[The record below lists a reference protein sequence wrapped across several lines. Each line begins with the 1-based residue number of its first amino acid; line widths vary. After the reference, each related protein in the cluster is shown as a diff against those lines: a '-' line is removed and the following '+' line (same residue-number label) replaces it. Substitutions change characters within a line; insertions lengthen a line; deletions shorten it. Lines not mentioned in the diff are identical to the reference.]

1 MRDKSFYPHKK
12 VHKRTSKIFSI
23 PVTEVSTTFV
33 ADLILLISFRR
44 IKPMRGLKS
53 AGGPR
58 ISNRPLMKLSE
69 GFEKSI
75 LRETLNTPL

>member
-1 MRDKSFYPHKK
+1 MLLNSFYQHKK
-12 VHKRTSKIFSI
+12 VHKRTSKICMI
-23 PVTEVSTTFV
+23 PVTEVSSKFV
-33 ADLILLISFRR
+33 ADLTVIILSRR
-44 IKPMRGLKS
+44 IKHAKGLNS

-58 ISNRPLMKLSE
+58 ISNRLLTKLSE